1 MEAYLDNSATTRVLD
16 SVKDLMVTI
25 MTEDYGNPS
34 SMHRKGMEAERYVR
48 EARENIA
55 RTLKVQDKEIIFT
68 SGGTESNNMALI
80 GILAAMVFVLTKFV
94 SIPIPSPM
102 GKTAISCGNAMSIL
116 GALLFGPWVGAL
128 AAGIGNA
135 LVDLTDPAWA
145 PEFWITF
152 INKFLMAFIAGVI
165 MHKVHLGSERVR
177 VWVASLCGA
186 LTYCVLYVAKNILE
200 GALVRGFTWEVAIME
215 TLTVKLPVTL
225 VNAVIAVVCAALL
238 YLALRQPLRKAHV
251 LSA

>member
-1 MEAYLDNSATTRVLD
+1 MEKKTFFT
-16 SVKDLMVTI
+16 
-25 MTEDYGNPS
+25 
-34 SMHRKGMEAERYVR
+34 VR
-48 EARENIA
+48 N
-55 RTLKVQDKEIIFT
+55 L
-68 SGGTESNNMALI
+68 ALI
-80 GILAAMVFVLTKFV
+80 GVLAAIVFVLTKFI
-94 SIPIPSPM
+94 SIPIPSPL
-102 GKTAISCGNAMSIL
+102 GKTALSVGNAMCVLS
-116 GALLFGPWVGAL
+116 ALLFGPAVGGL

-165 MHKVHLGSERVR
+165 MHKVHVGSERVR

-200 GALVRGFTWEVAIME
+200 GALVRGFH
-215 TLTVKLPVTL
+215 LGGGHYGDPDGVKLPVTL